1 MYQLLCLFKLVIKL
15 IIRIIELFKSIHE
28 YINYILIIYI
38 ITLYIL
44 IIYIITLCINT
55 LEQLAIN
62 IYIYIL
68 YVCVYLSKIYFFID
82 LNKIFS
88 KISFVIYITIK
99 LIYLLNEADI
109 ALIIIPIA
117 YFILYFY
124 ISRM

>member
-62 IYIYIL
+62 IYIYIIC
-68 YVCVYLSKIYFFID
+68 VCIFIENLFFYRFEQD
-82 LNKIFS
+82 LF
-88 KISFVIYITIK
+88 
-99 LIYLLNEADI
+99 
-109 ALIIIPIA
+109 
-117 YFILYFY
+117 
-124 ISRM
+124 